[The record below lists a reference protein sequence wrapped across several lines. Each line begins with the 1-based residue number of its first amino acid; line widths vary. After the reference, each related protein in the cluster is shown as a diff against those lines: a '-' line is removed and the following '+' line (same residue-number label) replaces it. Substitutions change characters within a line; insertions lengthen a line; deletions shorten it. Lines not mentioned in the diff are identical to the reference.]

1 MRSSGFPSVNFRLW
15 SFSSSLS
22 NCIQKRT
29 NISNTV
35 MLKILSLVFAL
46 LVLSAC
52 GSSSDDDGEPG
63 FIKLYNASPN
73 APEIYLTLDED
84 LDEDFDD
91 EVEQTF
97 AGVDYAQASS
107 DIEVPARDYNLELAW
122 QDEDSSL
129 RTDLEIIYESSLYV
143 PSETIIMYV
152 LTETFPNPVVTQF
165 TVPVI
170 DDEND
175 TDDDIFNLRFL
186 NLHPDFQSIDV
197 YMSKSDETF
206 NEAQLMGTHN
216 YLNLS
221 DNAKLEEDQYVFYIT
236 DAGSSEVLFTSVE
249 VSYPFSNQY
258 IIAIRENFGADQTPF
273 VIDNIARTSNVEYQA
288 SNAQAQF
295 RIYNGIQAS
304 SLLPTYQGQIQ
315 VSSTKPLDKDQ
326 NTTVLT
332 EALEVGQFTDY
343 FLVENGDYNFDTQI
357 SGSDTFLLQNQLV
370 SLPANTQRSLFYY
383 TDETS
388 VDEDGDGDI
397 DENGDGIIDATEAII
412 QTLVVSN
419 SNRSGIYDHEVE
431 IVNLVDSDDFTGV
444 TFYFVKS
451 DESIET
457 ADNRRTVGLATPRN
471 VVLRNNTYEVY
482 AIANIDGR
490 DIILSSELLIL
501 DEQSPELFLI
511 FEANTDAVSDYS
523 MRFIPQTP
531 QADAD

>member
-1 MRSSGFPSVNFRLW
+1 MRSSGFYPV
-15 SFSSSLS
+15 SFS
-22 NCIQKRT
+22 
-29 NISNTV
+29 
-35 MLKILSLVFAL
+35 LSLLPHL
-46 LVLSAC
+46 LKNNFQSLRTVSSATSVRIIIVCATMLLLTAC
-52 GSSSDDDGEPG
+52 GSSDDDDEPG

-97 AGVDYAQASS
+97 SGVEYAESSS

-129 RTDLEIIYESSLYV
+129 RTDLEIIYESMLYV
-143 PSETIIMYV
+143 PPETIVMYV
-152 LTETFPNPVVTQF
+152 LTESFPNPVVTQF
-165 TVPVI
+165 SVPVI
-170 DDEND
+170 DDDED
-175 TDDDIFNLRFL
+175 TDDDLFNLRLL
-186 NLHPDFQSIDV
+186 NLHPDYPSIDV
-197 YMSKSDETF
+197 YISKSDETF

-221 DNAKLEEDQYVFYIT
+221 DNTKLDEDQYIFYIT
-236 DAGSSEVLFTSVE
+236 DAGSTDVLFTSVE

-258 IIAIRENFGADQTPF
+258 ILAVRENFGADQTPF
-273 VIDNIARTSNVEYQA
+273 VIDNISRSSNTEYQA

-295 RIYNGIQAS
+295 RLYNGIQAS
-304 SLLPTYQGQIQ
+304 DLLPEYDGQIQ
-315 VSSTKPLDKDQ
+315 ISSTKPLSTDETPQ
-326 NTTVLT
+326 VLA

-343 FLVENGDYNFDTQI
+343 FLVENGDYNFDTQVT
-357 SGSDTFLLQNQLV
+357 GSASYLLQNQLV

-419 SNRSGIYDHEVE
+419 SNRSGIYDHEIE
-431 IVNLVDSDDFTGV
+431 IINLVDSDDFSGV
-444 TFYFVKS
+444 SFYFVKS

-471 VVLRNNTYEVY
+471 IVLRNNTYEVY
-482 AIANIDGR
+482 AIATIDGR
-490 DIILSSELLIL
+490 EIILSSELLTL

-511 FEANTDAVSDYS
+511 FEANIQAVNDYS
-523 MRFIPQTP
+523 MRFVPQTP
-531 QADAD
+531 